1 MAKAFA
7 AAHRSLRPEGRFVV
21 VFAHKEPDAWETLV
35 SAMIRA
41 GFLVDA
47 SWPIMTERSSRMRSM
62 GSAALS
68 SSVWLV
74 CRKRAAS
81 ARSGWDNS
89 VMEEMR

>member
-21 VFAHKEPDAWETLV
+21 VFDKEPDAWETLV

-62 GSAALS
+62 GSWRHRPPCGWYAG
-68 SSVWLV
+68 
-74 CRKRAAS
+74 
-81 ARSGWDNS
+81 SGLQVLDRGR
-89 VMEEMR
+89 E